1 MIWTTYLDFV
11 FEDDGGTSERMGT
24 WRPAFICTPFALAG
38 SHAQP
43 SEVNLSGCFHLDNSR
58 RRSTCEMHEYMC
70 IAGSL
75 GPLLLSPALR
85 TVSKHVPQPDGPHE
99 TVQGRKM
106 DRVNRSTSCT
116 CRQVRHVTPS
126 VINPPSSRCAVA
138 NVCPVPLRCTWDWS
152 QRLRRSLC

>member
-43 SEVNLSGCFHLDNSR
+43 SEVNLSGCFHLDNSC
-58 RRSTCEMHEYMC
+58 RRSTCETHEYMC

-85 TVSKHVPQPDGPHE
+85 TVSKHVPQPDGTKQSKAAKWTE
-99 TVQGRKM
+99 SIAARFALVIKSGKYTLGYKSALKQM
-106 DRVNRSTSCT
+106 RSGKGLSS
-116 CRQVRHVTPS
+116 S
-126 VINPPSSRCAVA
+126 VA
-138 NVCPVPLRCTWDWS
+138 LRLGLEP
-152 QRLRRSLC
+152 RLRRSLC